1 MDVLVDSAH
10 PFEGE
15 VVMHNKFVIFCHAN
29 IHLKHV
35 SIKLSALKWFDCILC
50 KFSRVAPVA
59 DIEYDFLG
67 KGLFEEGGGIGVGFM
82 NNFGKEEEKGA
93 EGAVGQEKHIVLQA
107 NYI

>member
-15 VVMHNKFVIFCHAN
+15 VVMHNKFAIFCHAN

-35 SIKLSALKWFDCILC
+35 SIVVSTLKRFDCILREL
-50 KFSRVAPVA
+50 SRIAPVA
-59 DIEYDFLG
+59 DIEYNFLG
-67 KGLFEEGGGIGVGFM
+67 KGLLEEGGGIGVGFM

-93 EGAVGQEKHIVLQA
+93 EGAVGQEKHIVIT
-107 NYI
+107 N